1 MRLVISPQAVAVV
14 RLPAGSPPPSWAFGD
29 PLVSV
34 TITSQETSVVC
45 ATSCLPDD
53 LPGPVH
59 GPLAAV
65 HIEGTLEFSQ
75 VGVLV
80 SLLRP
85 LANGGIPV
93 LTVSTFDTDW
103 ILLPSEKVAAA
114 ESLWRG
120 AGYEIID
127 PMTENP
133 RQAGHRADWIGTDP
147 TGEPMVADLNDIDS
161 DRPVTTG
168 PRRPVS
174 PTNPPRSQFTEKR
187 R

>member
-14 RLPAGSPPPSWAFGD
+14 RLPAGSPPPSWASGD

-80 SLLRP
+80 ALLRP

-93 LTVSTFDTDW
+93 LTVSTFETDW
-103 ILLPSEKVAAA
+103 ILVPAPRIAAA
-114 ESLWRG
+114 ASVWRG
-120 AGYEIID
+120 AGHGV
-127 PMTENP
+127 TE
-133 RQAGHRADWIGTDP
+133 G
-147 TGEPMVADLNDIDS
+147 V
-161 DRPVTTG
+161 PVT
-168 PRRPVS
+168 PQVKS
-174 PTNPPRSQFTEKR
+174 
-187 R
+187 